1 MADGQRGSAALLVLA
16 GGGLAMLIALVLVVT
31 IADLVVSRGQA
42 QLAADAAALAAMA
55 DEVQPGWDPPGELR
69 AGARR
74 ASQTG
79 HMAAEALARA
89 NGGELLECCGGVT
102 ARRDVEVGVEPRSL
116 LLRWVVPQV
125 RARAAAA
132 LEPVG
137 SPVRG
142 LRAVDV
148 ASTATGDRVWPVDG
162 PVSSGFGT
170 RVHPMSGT
178 ARMHAGLDLAVPAG
192 TPVRAAAA
200 GQIVHDGAMGGYGLT
215 VDIAHGDG
223 TVTRYAHQSRVLV
236 MVGQS
241 VAAGQVIGLAGSTGA
256 STGPHLHFEVRT
268 PAGAIDPRAWLPAA
282 SQ

>member
-1 MADGQRGSAALLVLA
+1 MADRERGSTALLVLA

-31 IADLVVSRGQA
+31 IGDLVVSRGQA
-42 QLAADAAALAAMA
+42 QLAADAAALAAMTDQVRPA
-55 DEVQPGWDPPGELR
+55 WDPPGDLR

-74 ASQTG
+74 AGQAG
-79 HMAAEALARA
+79 HRAAEALARA
-89 NGGELLECCGGVT
+89 NGGVLLECCGDVA

-116 LLRWVVPQV
+116 LLRWVVPQI

-132 LEPVG
+132 LEPVAP
-137 SPVRG
+137 PVRG
-142 LRAVDV
+142 VAAVD
-148 ASTATGDRVWPVDG
+148 ATATGDRVWPVDG

-170 RVHPMSGT
+170 RVHPMTGT

-200 GQIVHDGAMGGYGLT
+200 GQVVHDGAMGGYGLT
-215 VDIAHGDG
+215 VDIAHSGG

-236 MVGQS
+236 AAGQS

-268 PAGAIDPRAWLPAA
+268 PAGAIDPMAWLPTAL
-282 SQ
+282 Q

>member
-1 MADGQRGSAALLVLA
+1 
-16 GGGLAMLIALVLVVT
+16 MLIALVLVVT

-55 DEVQPGWDPPGELR
+55 DEVQPGWDPTGDLR
-69 AGARR
+69 AR
-74 ASQTG
+74 AGQTG
-79 HMAAEALARA
+79 HTAAEALARA

-116 LLRWVVPQV
+116 PLRWVVPRI

-142 LRAVDV
+142 LHAVGV
-148 ASTATGDRVWPVDG
+148 ASTTTGDRVWPVDG
-162 PVSSGFGT
+162 PVSSGFGG
-170 RVHPMSGT
+170 RVHPMTGS

-200 GQIVHDGAMGGYGLT
+200 GRVVHDGAMGGYGLT
-215 VDIAHGDG
+215 VDVAHGHG

-236 MVGQS
+236 TVGQS

-268 PAGAIDPRAWLPAA
+268 PAGAIDPRTWLPAA
-282 SQ
+282 SR